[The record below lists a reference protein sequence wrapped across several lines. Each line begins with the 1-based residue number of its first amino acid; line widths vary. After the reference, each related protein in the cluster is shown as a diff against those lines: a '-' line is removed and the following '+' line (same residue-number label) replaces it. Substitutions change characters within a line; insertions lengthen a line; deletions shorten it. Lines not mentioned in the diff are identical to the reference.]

1 MLVYRSSTARCI
13 DQDEPTVVSTNWT
26 HPVFFEE
33 IFLQGNDRGLT
44 VTENSQ
50 TDTDD
55 ARQPRTRRQKIWIT
69 LAIIFVAILAIPG
82 MIFAVAYVRADTP
95 EPSEVTTA
103 QVSHIYASDGTTEL
117 ARLVPPE
124 GNRTFVSLEDLPE
137 YVSNAVLAAEDR
149 DFWDNSGFSV
159 SGFLRAA
166 WGQVTGN
173 ANAGGG
179 STITQQ
185 YVKNVIVGDDHSYAR
200 KWNELVHSIKMTNEW
215 DKAQILESYLNTVY
229 FGRNAYGIE
238 AASTAYFNKPATE
251 LTIEEAAVLAATIQ
265 VPNQL
270 DPWNNRERAEGRWNY
285 VLDGLVEMG
294 LLPAEQRAGMFYPE
308 TRDPAEYSA
317 YTEATGPNGHIKN
330 KVIEEL
336 ESLGITEDDVTN
348 RGLQVTTTIDQ
359 HVQNSVL
366 QSVEEN
372 MAGLQE
378 DARSAVVT
386 IEPATGAVRGY
397 YGGDEASGWDYASAG
412 LQTGSTFKIVGLA
425 AALQQGIP
433 LGANYA
439 STPVM
444 LPGGIEVTNSDGNGC
459 GVCSIATALE
469 YSYNTSFIRLQ
480 DDLVNGTQDTADMGH
495 ALGVAKSFP
504 GVAESLTE
512 NGEQPYEGI
521 VLGQYQSRV
530 LDMATVMATLT
541 NHGVYNQPHFVSR
554 VETSRGEVLY
564 EHNDHK
570 PERRVS
576 ETVADNVI
584 QAMQP
589 VAAHAGQ
596 VLAGGRPSASK
607 TGTAQ
612 LGDTGLNKD
621 AWMVGGTPELSTAV
635 WVGTADNTSAIF
647 NQYGGNMY
655 GANTPGSIWK
665 DSLDRALEGREQA
678 SFESAAP
685 VRWRTYGNSGS
696 NLIESYVPPTSSG
709 TGRSGYGSGT
719 GGVTT
724 PNQAPE
730 TPADDAEDD
739 QQPGQGEQAPAPGG
753 QAPGGQ
759 GQNGGQGGATGQ
771 GGQGGQNQGG
781 QGGRQAPPAPGAVI
795 EDAINELEN
804 LL

>member
-1 MLVYRSSTARCI
+1 M
-13 DQDEPTVVSTNWT
+13 
-26 HPVFFEE
+26 
-33 IFLQGNDRGLT
+33 
-44 VTENSQ
+44 TENSQ

-336 ESLGITEDDVTN
+336 ETLGITEDDVTN

-444 LPGGIEVTNSDGNGC
+444 LPGGIEVTNWDGNGC

-495 ALGVAKSFP
+495 ALGVA
-504 GVAESLTE
+504 
-512 NGEQPYEGI
+512 
-521 VLGQYQSRV
+521 LG
-530 LDMATVMATLT
+530 
-541 NHGVYNQPHFVSR
+541 
-554 VETSRGEVLY
+554 
-564 EHNDHK
+564 
-570 PERRVS
+570 
-576 ETVADNVI
+576 
-584 QAMQP
+584 
-589 VAAHAGQ
+589 
-596 VLAGGRPSASK
+596 
-607 TGTAQ
+607 
-612 LGDTGLNKD
+612 
-621 AWMVGGTPELSTAV
+621 
-635 WVGTADNTSAIF
+635 
-647 NQYGGNMY
+647 
-655 GANTPGSIWK
+655 
-665 DSLDRALEGREQA
+665 
-678 SFESAAP
+678 
-685 VRWRTYGNSGS
+685 
-696 NLIESYVPPTSSG
+696 
-709 TGRSGYGSGT
+709 
-719 GGVTT
+719 
-724 PNQAPE
+724 
-730 TPADDAEDD
+730 
-739 QQPGQGEQAPAPGG
+739 
-753 QAPGGQ
+753 
-759 GQNGGQGGATGQ
+759 
-771 GGQGGQNQGG
+771 
-781 QGGRQAPPAPGAVI
+781 
-795 EDAINELEN
+795 
-804 LL
+804 

>member
-1 MLVYRSSTARCI
+1 M
-13 DQDEPTVVSTNWT
+13 
-26 HPVFFEE
+26 
-33 IFLQGNDRGLT
+33 
-44 VTENSQ
+44 TENSQ
-50 TDTDD
+50 TDTDDSRTDD

-82 MIFAVAYVRADTP
+82 MIFAIAYVDADTP
-95 EPSEVTTA
+95 EPGEVTTA
-103 QVSHIYASDGTTEL
+103 QVSHIYAADGSTEL

-124 GNRTFVSLEDLPE
+124 GNRTFVSLEDLPD

-166 WGQVTGN
+166 WGQLTGDVS
-173 ANAGGG
+173 AGGG

-185 YVKNVIVGDDHSYAR
+185 YVKNVIVGDDHSYVR

-215 DKAQILESYLNTVY
+215 EKDQILESYLNTVY

-238 AASTAYFNKPATE
+238 AAATAYFNKPATE

-270 DPWNNRERAEGRWNY
+270 DPWNNPEQAEGRWNY

-294 LLPAEQRAGMFYPE
+294 LMPAEQRSGMLYPE

-336 ESLGITEDDVTN
+336 ATLGITEDDVTN
-348 RGLQVTTTIDQ
+348 RGLQITTTIDQ
-359 HVQNSVL
+359 HVQDAVL

-378 DARSAVVT
+378 DARSAVAT
-386 IEPATGAVRGY
+386 IEPATGAVRAY
-397 YGGDEASGWDYASAG
+397 YGGEEASGWDYASAG

-439 STPVM
+439 STPVT
-444 LPGGIEVTNSDGNGC
+444 LPGGIEVTNWDGNGC

-495 ALGVAKSFP
+495 ALGVAKAFP
-504 GVAESLTE
+504 GVEETLTE

-530 LDMATVMATLT
+530 IDMATVMATLT
-541 NHGVYNQPHFVSR
+541 NHGVYNDPHFVSR

-655 GANTPGSIWK
+655 GANTPGDIWK
-665 DSLDRALEGREQA
+665 DSLDRALEGREQTQFA
-678 SFESAAP
+678 SPAP
-685 VRWRTYGNSGS
+685 VRWRTYGGSGS
-696 NLIESYVPPTSSG
+696 NLIESYVPPSPSTSSG
-709 TGRSGYGSGT
+709 SGSSGSGAPSS
-719 GGVTT
+719 VA
-724 PNQAPE
+724 PEDDDENDNDDPQAPE
-730 TPADDAEDD
+730 GAEGEGA
-739 QQPGQGEQAPAPGG
+739 QPGGQTAPGGRPGQGGG
-753 QAPGGQ
+753 QGG
-759 GQNGGQGGATGQ
+759 GQNGGPGQ
-771 GGQGGQNQGG
+771 RSNQGG
-781 QGGRQAPPAPGAVI
+781 QGGNQGGGQGGGQAPAPNPGEAI

-804 LL
+804 LF

>member
-1 MLVYRSSTARCI
+1 M
-13 DQDEPTVVSTNWT
+13 VSPNWT

-50 TDTDD
+50 TDTDDSRTDD

-95 EPSEVTTA
+95 EPGEVTTA
-103 QVSHIYASDGTTEL
+103 QVSHIYAADGSTEL

-124 GNRTFVSLEDLPE
+124 GNRTFVSLDDLPD

-149 DFWDNSGFSV
+149 DFWDNSGFSL

-166 WGQVTGN
+166 WGQITGN
-173 ANAGGG
+173 TSAGGG

-270 DPWNNRERAEGRWNY
+270 DPWNNPEQAEGRWNY
-285 VLDGLVEMG
+285 VLDGMVEMQ
-294 LLPAEQRAGMFYPE
+294 LLPSEQRAGMVYPE

-336 ESLGITEDDVTN
+336 ETLGITEDDVTN
-348 RGLQVTTTIDQ
+348 RGLQITTTIDQ
-359 HVQNSVL
+359 HVQDSVL

-378 DARSAVVT
+378 DARSAVAT
-386 IEPATGAVRGY
+386 IEPNTGAVRGY

-439 STPVM
+439 STPVT
-444 LPGGIEVTNSDGNGC
+444 LPGGIEVTNWDGNGC

-504 GVAESLTE
+504 GVEETLTE
-512 NGEQPYEGI
+512 HGEQPYEGI

-530 LDMATVMATLT
+530 IDMATVMATLT

-665 DSLDRALEGREQA
+665 DSLDRALEGREQT

-685 VRWRTYGNSGS
+685 VRWRTYGGSGS
-696 NLIESYVPPTSSG
+696 NLIESYVPPASSG
-709 TGRSGYGSGT
+709 SGRSGGGSQSGAAT
-719 GGVTT
+719 SSES
-724 PNQAPE
+724 PEAPE
-730 TPADDAEDD
+730 DEDD
-739 QQPGQGEQAPAPGG
+739 GEPNEGDEAPAPGG
-753 QAPGGQ
+753 RPGGQ
-759 GQNGGQGGATGQ
+759 GGQGGGQ
-771 GGQGGQNQGG
+771 GGQGGQQGG
-781 QGGRQAPPAPGAVI
+781 GQAPPAAPAPGEVI

>member
-1 MLVYRSSTARCI
+1 MTQKSQI
-13 DQDEPTVVSTNWT
+13 D
-26 HPVFFEE
+26 
-33 IFLQGNDRGLT
+33 
-44 VTENSQ
+44 
-50 TDTDD
+50 TDDSRTDD

-69 LAIIFVAILAIPG
+69 LAIIFVAMLAIPG

-95 EPSEVTTA
+95 EPGEVTTA
-103 QVSHIYASDGTTEL
+103 QVSHIYAADGTTEL

-124 GNRTFVSLEDLPE
+124 GNRTFVSLDDLPD

-149 DFWDNSGFSV
+149 DFWDNSGFSL

-173 ANAGGG
+173 TSAGGG

-270 DPWNNRERAEGRWNY
+270 DPWNNPEQAEGRWNY
-285 VLDGLVEMG
+285 VLDGMVEME
-294 LLPAEQRAGMFYPE
+294 LLPGEQRAGMVYPE

-336 ESLGITEDDVTN
+336 ETLGITEDDVTN
-348 RGLQVTTTIDQ
+348 RGLQITTTIDQ
-359 HVQNSVL
+359 HVQDSVL

-378 DARSAVVT
+378 DARSAVAT
-386 IEPATGAVRGY
+386 IEPSTGAVRGY

-439 STPVM
+439 STPVT
-444 LPGGIEVTNSDGNGC
+444 LPGGIEVTNWDGNGC

-504 GVAESLTE
+504 GVEKTLTE
-512 NGEQPYEGI
+512 HGEQPYEGI

-530 LDMATVMATLT
+530 IDMATVMATLT

-564 EHNDHK
+564 EHNDRK

-665 DSLDRALEGREQA
+665 DSLDRALEGREQR

-685 VRWRTYGNSGS
+685 VRWRTYGGSGS
-696 NLIESYVPPTSSG
+696 NLIESYVPPASSG
-709 TGRSGYGSGT
+709 SGRSSGGSQSGAA
-719 GGVTT
+719 T
-724 PNQAPE
+724 PSESPE
-730 TPADDAEDD
+730 TPENEDD
-739 QQPGQGEQAPAPGG
+739 GVPNEGDETSAPSGR
-753 QAPGGQ
+753 PGGQ
-759 GQNGGQGGATGQ
+759 GGQGVQGGGRGGQQSGQQGSQGGQQ
-771 GGQGGQNQGG
+771 GGQGGQQSGQQGG
-781 QGGRQAPPAPGAVI
+781 QGGQQGGGQAPPAAPAPGEVI
-795 EDAINELEN
+795 EDAINELED